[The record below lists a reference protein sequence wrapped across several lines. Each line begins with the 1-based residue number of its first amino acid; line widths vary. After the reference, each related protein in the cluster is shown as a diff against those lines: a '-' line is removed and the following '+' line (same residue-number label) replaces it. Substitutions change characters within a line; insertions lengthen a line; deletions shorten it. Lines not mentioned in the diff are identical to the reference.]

1 MGKAFSDKLMISLMS
16 AAFAFGINSKYAY
29 NLTNSLVPTVN
40 SQGCPTG
47 LGFLLHTLVFAVI
60 SYLRMRNLDKP
71 DDVKL
76 AYSIYGALILNFAFS
91 SGMKT
96 LVKMVIPSVVDSDN
110 CLTMAGIGI
119 HSLIYAGLLTGVM
132 YLPDA

>member
-1 MGKAFSDKLMISLMS
+1 MGKSLSDKLMISLMS
-16 AAFAFGINSKYAY
+16 AAFAFAINSNYAY
-29 NLTNSLVPTVN
+29 SLTNNLVPTVN

-60 SYLRMRNLDKP
+60 SFLRMRNLDKP
-71 DDVKL
+71 DGVKL

-91 SGMKT
+91 GGVKT
-96 LVKMVIPSVVDSDN
+96 LVKMVAPSVVDSNN
-110 CLTMAGIGI
+110 CLTMTGVGV
-119 HSLIYAGLLTGVM
+119 HSLIYAALLTGVM